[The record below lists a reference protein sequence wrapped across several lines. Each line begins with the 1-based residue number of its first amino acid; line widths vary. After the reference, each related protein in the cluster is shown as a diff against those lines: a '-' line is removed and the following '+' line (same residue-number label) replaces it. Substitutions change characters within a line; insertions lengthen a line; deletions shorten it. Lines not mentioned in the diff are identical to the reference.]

1 MRTRRSILV
10 LILIAIA
17 VLAIAIWRDP
27 YAIVDAEYARQR
39 IAAGLSEHEIEA
51 GGYRWRYVERD
62 ADRAGAPTLVLVHG
76 YTGSKENWYRLADAL
91 GRGYRLVIPDLPG
104 WGDSERKPGADYGYA
119 AQAGNLAAFID
130 KVAGGPVVLVGH
142 SMGGGVAAVTAARY
156 PDDVSRVG
164 LLDASGVR
172 FKDNQFGIDVLAG
185 KNPFGVTDDASLK
198 AYLDI
203 LFNDDTGRPWI
214 PWPASQAL
222 IAKRR
227 ADGAFEQ
234 SVLDKIGRGDERFLP
249 YDLAAGIRQPT
260 LLLWCRQDRVIDASA
275 LDLYATRIPQAQKV
289 LLDGCGHMS
298 LMQQPEAVARAIGRL
313 IAYPATNRGSS
324 R

>member
-1 MRTRRSILV
+1 MRLSRSISVV
-10 LILIAIA
+10 LLIAIA
-17 VLAIAIWRDP
+17 ALVIAVWRDP
-27 YAIVDAEYARQR
+27 YTLVRAEYARQR
-39 IAAGLSEHEIEA
+39 MAAGLSAHEIEA

-76 YTGSKENWYRLADAL
+76 YTGSKENWYRLATAL
-91 GRGYRLVIPDLPG
+91 GGRYRLVIPDLPG
-104 WGDSERKPGADYGYA
+104 WGESERKPGADYGYA
-119 AQAGNLAAFID
+119 AQAANLAAFID
-130 KVAGGPVVLVGH
+130 KIADGPVILVGH

-156 PDDVSRVG
+156 PDDVARLG

-172 FKDNQFGIDVLAG
+172 FKDNSFGIDVLAG

-203 LFNDDTGRPWI
+203 LFNDDTGRPRI
-214 PWPASQAL
+214 PWPASRGL
-222 IAKRR
+222 IDKRR

-249 YDLAAGIRQPT
+249 YDLAAGIHQPT

-275 LDLYATRIPQAQKV
+275 LEIYAARIPQAKKV

-298 LMQQPEAVARAIGRL
+298 LMQQPGSVAGAIDWL
-313 IAYPATNRGSS
+313 IGNSSIAKGSTP
-324 R
+324 